1 MHAHTYPDSFIT
13 ACTAEFPLANEFH
26 HWLAAHDKR
35 VGKFLQQARN
45 DTPTDVRIDLFRA
58 WCSIVNRDE
67 DSGVIPI

>member
-1 MHAHTYPDSFIT
+1 MHAHNYPDSFIS
-13 ACTAEFPLANEFH
+13 ACMAEFPLANDFH
-26 HWLAAHDKR
+26 AWLAAHDKR

-45 DTPTDVRIDLFRA
+45 DTPTDTRIDLFRA